1 MPATDPGATQRQLL
15 DALNSGDLEAAVAC
29 YEPAGVIAPEPTERV
44 EGHAAVRSMMEGFL
58 AQRPT
63 IALQESQVVEAGDL
77 ALVRSGLTITTGEGE
92 GQVQEMK
99 VVPTLLMRRQADG
112 RWLVVIDWPFPAP
125 E

>member
-1 MPATDPGATQRQLL
+1 MSATDPGATQKQLL
-15 DALNSGDLEAAVAC
+15 DALNSGDVEAAVAC
-29 YEPAGVIAPEPTERV
+29 YEPAGVIAPEPTKRV

-63 IALQESQVVEAGDL
+63 IASQESQVVEAGDL
-77 ALVRSGLTITTGEGE
+77 ALVRSGLTVTTDEGE
-92 GQVQEMK
+92 GQVREMK

-112 RWLVVIDWPFPAP
+112 RWLIVIDWPFPAP